1 MVVFFIGVFFRWDI
15 VSDRTYRVAA
25 MTTAAHFDPTHL
37 LSFDLETTG
46 KDPHTARIVTSAL
59 ITING
64 RDVDKLELLADPGVP
79 IPEEASKVHG
89 ISTEYAQEHGRP
101 HDEVLA
107 ETVRRIR
114 EGWKAGATL
123 IVYNACYDL
132 TVLRTLDPSFTVDG
146 PVVDPLVIDKAK
158 DRYRKG
164 GRQLDRVCEHYGV
177 GLDNAHE
184 ATADALAAARVAWKL
199 ARAYPEIT
207 ESTSDELMLNQATWH
222 YESQSGLKKYF
233 EDKGQA
239 DRAATVNTS
248 WPLQA

>member
-1 MVVFFIGVFFRWDI
+1 
-15 VSDRTYRVAA
+15 
-25 MTTAAHFDPTHL
+25 MTTAEHFDPTHL

-46 KDPHTARIVTSAL
+46 TDPLTARIVTSAL

-64 RDVDKLELLADPGVP
+64 RERDDLEMLADPGIP
-79 IPEEASKVHG
+79 IPEGASKIHG

-101 HDEVLA
+101 HAEVLS
-107 ETVRRIR
+107 ETIERIR
-114 EGWKAGATL
+114 AGWRAGATL
-123 IVYNACYDL
+123 VVYNAAYDL
-132 TVLRTLDPSFTVDG
+132 TVLRSLEPSFTVDG
-146 PVVDPLVIDKAK
+146 PVIDPLVVDKAK
-158 DRYRKG
+158 DQYRTGK
-164 GRQLDRVCEHYGV
+164 RRLENVCEHWGV
-177 GLDNAHE
+177 TLGNAHE

-207 ESTSDELMLNQATWH
+207 EVTADELMLQQATWH

-233 EDKGQA
+233 ENKGQT